1 MCFWSSDGLCWLF
14 QRHTDG
20 VTEKKETISEGKQLS
35 KNNGYFNC
43 LYSKPEGLEEA
54 DPSWVKGKIKHISKT
69 LEGSSPMPGHC
80 ATRSRDP
87 RSRPAGCLT
96 QQDATTVCEI
106 NPSQSDRDTR

>member
-1 MCFWSSDGLCWLF
+1 MCFWLL

-20 VTEKKETISEGKQLS
+20 VTEKETILEGKQLS
-35 KNNGYFNC
+35 TNNGYFNC
-43 LYSKPEGLEEA
+43 LYLKPEGLEEA

-69 LEGSSPMPGHC
+69 LKGNSPSAGHC
-80 ATRSRDP
+80 ASPSRYP

-106 NPSQSDRDTR
+106 NPPKSDRDTR